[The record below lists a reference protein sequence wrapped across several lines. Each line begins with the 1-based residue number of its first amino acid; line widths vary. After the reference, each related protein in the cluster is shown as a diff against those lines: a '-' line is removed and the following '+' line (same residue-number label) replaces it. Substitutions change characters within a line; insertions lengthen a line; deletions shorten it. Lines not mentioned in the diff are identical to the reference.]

1 VNFWKNTDLKR
12 LESTDLQTYKI
23 KKKFITKDESQ
34 QIVKWIDSVN
44 HTGNDSNYHLSEL
57 SKELKGK
64 SCIFDISNTP
74 LTNYITKFQSISDVS
89 QDILPEFIYNII
101 DRISNEFNFPKDNIF
116 LQAVDM
122 NKGGKINPHYDA
134 SLDGYINYKCNVS
147 VLSEDYN
154 FFIDNDSINIQ
165 ETDLYGFE
173 ASLYKHWTN
182 EFNSR
187 RVFLS
192 FGFVLKYEDLGRNI
206 DDPRVRLSKRIEK
219 YFQQ

>member
-1 VNFWKNTDLKR
+1 
-12 LESTDLQTYKI
+12 LEGTELQKYKI
-23 KKKFITKDESQ
+23 KKKFITKDESN

-89 QDILPEFIYNII
+89 KEGLPSFIFNII
-101 DRISNEFNFPKDNIF
+101 DRISEEFNFPKDNIF

-122 NKGGKINPHYDA
+122 KKGGKINPHYDA
-134 SLDGYINYKCNVS
+134 SVDGYVNYKCNVS
-147 VLSEDYN
+147 VLSEDYEL
-154 FFIDNDSINIQ
+154 FLDKESIKIQ

-192 FGFVLKYEDLGRNI
+192 FGFLVPYNVTGRNEN
-206 DDPRVRLSKRIEK
+206 DPRIRLSKRIGK
-219 YFQQ
+219 YFQQI

>member
-1 VNFWKNTDLKR
+1 MNFWKNTDLKR

-44 HTGNDSNYHLSEL
+44 HTVNDSNYHLSEL

-74 LTNYITKFQSISDVS
+74 LTNYIAKFQSISDVS
-89 QDILPEFIYNII
+89 QDTVPDFIHDII
-101 DRISNEFNFPKDNIF
+101 DRISKEFNFPKDNIF

-134 SLDGYINYKCNVS
+134 SIDGYINYKCNIS
-147 VLSEDYN
+147 ILSEDYD
-154 FFIDNDSINIQ
+154 FFIDKKSIRIQ

-187 RVFLS
+187 RMFLS
-192 FGFVLKYEDLGRNI
+192 FGFILKYENLGRNENDSRI
-206 DDPRVRLSKRIEK
+206 RLSKRISK
-219 YFQQ
+219 YFQK

>member
-1 VNFWKNTDLKR
+1 MDSK
-12 LESTDLQTYKI
+12 TYKI
-23 KKKFITKDESQ
+23 KKRFITKDESN
-34 QIVKWIDSVN
+34 QIIEWLDSVN

-57 SKELKGK
+57 SKTLKGK

-89 QDILPEFIYNII
+89 LEPLPDVINNII
-101 DRISNEFNFPKDNIF
+101 DRIVKEFNLPKENIF

-134 SLDGYINYKCNVS
+134 SIDGYVNYKCNIS
-147 VLSEDYN
+147 VLSEDYD
-154 FFIDNDSINIQ
+154 FFVGDEIAKIE
-165 ETDLYGFE
+165 ETDLYCFE

-187 RVFLS
+187 RIFLS
-192 FGFVLKYEDLGRNI
+192 FGFVLKYEDVNREIN
-206 DDPRVRLSKRIEK
+206 DPRIRLSQRIGK
-219 YFQQ
+219 YFQKLNETLKNKNI

>member
-1 VNFWKNTDLKR
+1 M
-12 LESTDLQTYKI
+12 ETYKV
-23 KKKFITKDESQ
+23 KKKFITKDEVN
-34 QIVKWIDSVN
+34 QIVNWMDSVN
-44 HTGNDSNYHLSEL
+44 HNGNDSNHHLTEL
-57 SKELKGK
+57 SKKLNGK
-64 SCIFDISNTP
+64 SYIFDISNTP

-89 QDILPEFIYNII
+89 KEGLPSFIFNII
-101 DRISNEFNFPKDNIF
+101 DRISEEFDFPKDNIF

-122 NKGGKINPHYDA
+122 SKGGKINPHYDA
-134 SLDGYINYKCNVS
+134 SLDGYVNYKCNIS
-147 VLSEDYN
+147 VLSDDYDL
-154 FFIDNDSINIQ
+154 FLDKDKIEIQ

-192 FGFVLKYEDLGRNI
+192 FGFVLPYEILNRSEN
-206 DDPRVRLSKRIEK
+206 DPRVRLSKRIEK

>member
-1 VNFWKNTDLKR
+1 LENT
-12 LESTDLQTYKI
+12 ETYKI
-23 KKKFITKDESQ
+23 KKKFISKNEVN
-34 QIVKWIDSVN
+34 QIVGWIDSVN
-44 HTGNDSNYHLSEL
+44 HSGNDSNHHLTEL
-57 SKELKGK
+57 SKTLNGK
-64 SCIFDISNTP
+64 SYIFDISNTP

-89 QDILPEFIYNII
+89 DEPIPNFIHNII
-101 DRISNEFNFPKDNIF
+101 DKISKEFNFPKDNIF

-134 SLDGYINYKCNVS
+134 SIDGYVNYKCNIS
-147 VLSEDYN
+147 VLSEEYELFLDKE
-154 FFIDNDSINIQ
+154 SIKIQ

-192 FGFVLKYEDLGRNI
+192 FGFVLPYEVLNRTEN
-206 DDPRVRLSKRIEK
+206 DPRVRLSKRIEK

>member
-1 VNFWKNTDLKR
+1 M
-12 LESTDLQTYKI
+12 ETYKI
-23 KKKFITKDESQ
+23 KKKFITKDESN
-34 QIVKWIDSVN
+34 QIVNWLDSVN
-44 HTGNDSNYHLSEL
+44 HTGDDSNYHLTEL
-57 SKELKGK
+57 SKVLKGK
-64 SCIFDISNTP
+64 SCMFDISNTS

-89 QDILPEFIYNII
+89 KNPLPDFIHNII
-101 DRISNEFNFPKDNIF
+101 DRISEEFNFPKDNVF

-134 SLDGYINYKCNVS
+134 SIDGYVNYKCNIS
-147 VLSEDYN
+147 VLSEDYDL
-154 FFIDNDSINIQ
+154 FLDKESIKIQ

-192 FGFVLKYEDLGRNI
+192 FGFLLKYEDVGRNI
-206 DDPRVRLSKRIEK
+206 NDPRVRLSKRIEK
-219 YFQQ
+219 YFQK

>member
-1 VNFWKNTDLKR
+1 MDS
-12 LESTDLQTYKI
+12 ETYKI
-23 KKKFITKDESQ
+23 KKNFITKDEAN

-44 HTGNDSNYHLSEL
+44 HTGDDSNYHLSEL
-57 SKELKGK
+57 SKKLKGK

-89 QDILPEFIYNII
+89 LEPLPDFLHNII
-101 DRISNEFNFPKDNIF
+101 DRIVNEFNLPKDNIF

-134 SLDGYINYKCNVS
+134 SIDGYVNYKCNIS
-147 VLSEDYN
+147 ILSEDYD
-154 FFIDNDSINIQ
+154 FYVGDEVVNIE
-165 ETDLYGFE
+165 ETDLYCFE

-187 RVFLS
+187 RIFLS
-192 FGFVLKYEDLGRNI
+192 FGFVLKYEDVNREIN
-206 DDPRVRLSKRIEK
+206 DPRIRLSQRIGK
-219 YFQQ
+219 YFQKLNEILKK